1 MKNGKVRG
9 SSAPALC
16 GAHNPEQNIMTD
28 NEKIILLQKY
38 ILDCD
43 NSLRYQLKE
52 KQFKYDVTNF
62 DNLIELIR
70 LQAKYEALNELQ
82 RNISKILYMR

>member
-1 MKNGKVRG
+1 
-9 SSAPALC
+9 
-16 GAHNPEQNIMTD
+16 MTD

-52 KQFKYDVTNF
+52 KQFKYDITNF
-62 DNLIELIR
+62 DNLVELIR
-70 LQAKYEALNELQ
+70 LQAKYEALDELQ
-82 RNISKILYMR
+82 RNISKILYIR

>member
-1 MKNGKVRG
+1 
-9 SSAPALC
+9 
-16 GAHNPEQNIMTD
+16 MTD

-62 DNLIELIR
+62 DNLVELIH
-70 LQAKYEALNELQ
+70 LQAKYEALDELQ
-82 RNISKILYMR
+82 RNISKILYIR

>member
-1 MKNGKVRG
+1 
-9 SSAPALC
+9 
-16 GAHNPEQNIMTD
+16 MTD

-52 KQFKYDVTNF
+52 KQFKYDITNF

-82 RNISKILYMR
+82 RNISKILYIR

>member
-1 MKNGKVRG
+1 
-9 SSAPALC
+9 
-16 GAHNPEQNIMTD
+16 MTD

-52 KQFKYDVTNF
+52 KQFKYDITNF

-70 LQAKYEALNELQ
+70 LQAKYEALDELQ

>member
-1 MKNGKVRG
+1 MKSGKVRG
-9 SSAPALC
+9 CSAPALC
-16 GAHNPEQNIMTD
+16 GAQYPEQNIMTD

-52 KQFKYDVTNF
+52 KQFKYDITNF

-70 LQAKYEALNELQ
+70 LQAKYEALDELQ

>member
-1 MKNGKVRG
+1 
-9 SSAPALC
+9 
-16 GAHNPEQNIMTD
+16 MTD

>member
-1 MKNGKVRG
+1 MKDGKERG
-9 SSAPALC
+9 ISAPALC
-16 GAHNPEQNIMTD
+16 GAQDPEQNIMTD

-52 KQFKYDVTNF
+52 KHFKYDVTNF
-62 DNLIELIR
+62 ENLVDLIR

-82 RNISKILYMR
+82 RNISKILYIR

>member
-1 MKNGKVRG
+1 
-9 SSAPALC
+9 
-16 GAHNPEQNIMTD
+16 MTD

-62 DNLIELIR
+62 DNLIDLIR